1 MQTIPYMFEINV
13 LFFSCYLHCKNYTH
27 VVMIHHF
34 QASCSVAMDYYKSKC
49 KWPDFQIYCIKCI
62 QTLSPSYVPFYA
74 LLLHN
79 FCGKDTQY
87 AVVTVV

>member
-1 MQTIPYMFEINV
+1 
-13 LFFSCYLHCKNYTH
+13 
-27 VVMIHHF
+27 
-34 QASCSVAMDYYKSKC
+34 MDSYKIKC
-49 KWPDFQIYCIKCI
+49 KWPDFQIYCIKCN
-62 QTLSPSYVPFYA
+62 QNLSPGYVPYYA